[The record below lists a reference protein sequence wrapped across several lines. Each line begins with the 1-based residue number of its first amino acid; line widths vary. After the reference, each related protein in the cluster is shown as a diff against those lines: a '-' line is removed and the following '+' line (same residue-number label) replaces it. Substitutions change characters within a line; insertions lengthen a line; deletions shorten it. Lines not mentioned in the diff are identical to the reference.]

1 LISNLPPYIPY
12 FQHSLLV
19 TVGNVQLEP
28 PAPAIVLEEKSDF
41 SPSHRETFV
50 IPDQPS
56 VLGFDY
62 DISFDTTDPDSIND
76 AFEVALVD
84 QTGQS
89 LVHTIQR
96 EQDAFFNLTEG
107 ENVALAPSVSN
118 SNSRVTLDLSGIEP
132 GTSANLIFRL
142 VNNDGDTSTEVRI
155 DSIEVLPGTDEASST
170 FVVERETDNPSVD
183 FSALEDVSSS
193 LRAEYG
199 RTSFNESSNAL
210 HLDIEFVNGESYEVR
225 DTLLAAID
233 GISDPSVRVRD
244 FDGLT
249 PDGLPY
255 FDLSYLIDDG
265 ILSAGERTG
274 TGTITFTNPESVQF
288 DYELVFLGKLNRAPS
303 FVSEPD
309 EEVVAGRDYH
319 YPAAAVDPD
328 EDELSYS
335 LLVGPDGLE
344 IDGTTGEVVWMPSTA
359 GNYAVTLLVEDSR
372 GERDTQTYT
381 LQVVENVPNRPPVF
395 ISTPVVDATVN
406 GVYSYAAVAVDA
418 DGDELSYGLLSGPE
432 GLIVDGDTGEVS
444 WTPGAGQLGLNS
456 VTLLVEDGRGGR
468 TEQSFEI
475 LTGSQ
480 RNNHAPLILSSPQ
493 TEAIVNL
500 QYTYQLNAID
510 PDGDALSYSLIW
522 APTGMS
528 IDPVNGLLTWEP
540 TSSDLQE
547 QLVIVE
553 VQDDQ
558 GGKETQS
565 WIVDVKDRATGVVT
579 GRVYSREYLSLD
591 EELSVTAKVTADNH
605 YGLYYGSPEN
615 LNFVGRNEF
624 GFYGNPG
631 AFNWSLPETFPFTVN
646 PNDYLYVVAWDDE
659 SGQMWLGE
667 FELPNGVYLRTN
679 KEDWLSVVA
688 SGRNPGR
695 TGNVP
700 SPEELKEE
708 ILAASWSNPQQS
720 LPNNSTAPWRK
731 IPGISS
737 MSEFIWHDSFLSSA
751 TDPYYTIYR
760 SAAPM
765 GSYSASFFEE
775 GLAEQIVYLDENE
788 NGRRDV
794 SETYTQTDAN
804 GYYSFTLTSGNY
816 NIAFEPQSG
825 WLQLSPE
832 SKTYEVTVVDNET
845 LENLDFV
852 AIEGTGNPEDNNPPV
867 LASLPSFSGEVGK
880 QLLYQPL
887 LEDDQGDTQIWD
899 LVVAPDGM
907 VVDGLNGLLSWRP
920 QPNQV
925 GVHDAILRVRDQ
937 FGATDIESFQ
947 ITIEPANQPPII
959 TSKPPEIAATIN
971 LPFEYQFKAFDPES
985 EDITFALVGS
995 DFNATIEPE
1004 TGLFSWTPTTL
1015 TSEFTNS
1022 GAFPFI
1028 VNAVDERGDE
1038 SSLYFEL
1045 PVVSQ
1050 SNAPDNSAPVIHSSP
1065 PAEIALGSFYL
1076 YQLVVSDPNN
1086 DPLTSQ
1092 IVSGPEGMIIDSNK
1106 RVIWT
1111 PTPEQ
1116 FGSNEVVLQVDDSRG
1131 GVVQQSFTLEVVA
1144 QSRNSSPQIT
1154 STPNSVNAVVGR
1166 EYAYNAT
1173 ALDTD
1178 GDLVLWNLEDA
1189 PFGMLVDP
1197 QLGTVR
1203 WNPTIEQIGTHEVT
1217 LLAVDSQG
1225 AFTAQVFEVTVRG
1238 TNLPPAISSTPPTLG
1253 AVDKLYSY
1261 SVLASDPEGDAL
1273 SWRLLDAPQG
1283 TIIDPHTGLIEWT
1296 PSEEQVGSFQVTVET
1311 ADSLGATATQTYTL
1325 QIKEI
1330 AANLAPAI
1338 TSTPSFTWYTGS
1350 EYSYRVTAFD
1360 PEGDALTFQLL
1371 EAPEGTVIDGSTGEL
1386 VWTEPLTGTHPI
1398 VVGVNDGQLGAA
1410 QRFDLTIVENQA
1422 PAFAANSSPV
1432 TSVTLGEIYAYDIVA
1447 FDPNGTELVYTVDGP
1462 DGISI
1467 DRLGRLRWTPE
1478 SSGVYPVTVIVSDGL
1493 ESIEQSFAISVLED
1507 TTAPSVRV
1515 DAFGVYL
1522 VGDEFQA
1529 DIGEEITFQ
1538 VLGSDNVGISSLQL
1552 EVDGVA
1558 VPLDRNGFAKITVDE
1573 VRTVTATAVGLDAA
1587 GNGATAAL
1595 SVRVLDFS
1603 DTDAPQLTVEF
1614 PDTPVTN
1621 PIELV
1626 GTVTDSNLDYYL
1638 LEVAPLE
1645 GGEYVEVFRGT
1656 GEVIE
1661 SSLGVLDPTVLANGA
1676 YQARLTAVDLGN
1688 NQARV
1693 EETIYV
1699 EGDLKLGNF
1708 QLSFTD
1714 LTIPVP
1720 GIPVTVTR
1728 TYDSLTAN
1736 QQDNFGFGWRLE
1748 FRDTNL
1754 RTSVGKDEN
1763 FEIFDITS
1771 KGFREGDKV
1780 YLTLP
1785 GGERETYVFK
1795 PRLTPV
1801 GAMLQALGSASGLAT
1816 EQDFGLYEPAFV
1828 SQSDSNNQLEV
1839 ATATLIRS
1847 TTGEF
1852 TGIAG
1857 GLYNP
1862 AANYYGGRYTLTTD
1876 SGIVYDID
1884 AESGDLLTARD
1895 TNGNEL
1901 NFSDAGITSD
1911 SGVEVRFGRD
1921 AQGRITRVIDPEGN
1935 EIGYEY
1941 DGNGDLVGVT
1951 DREGN
1956 RTGFGYSEVRAHYL
1970 DEIIDP
1976 LNRPAVK
1983 TEYDEN
1989 GRLKKIIDTDG
2000 DPIEFI
2006 YDPDNNIQT
2015 TKDAFGNP
2023 TIHEYDPKGN
2033 VIREINALG
2042 HETRLEY
2049 DNNNNVTKVIDSNN
2063 NIISYT
2069 YDDRGNVLSR
2079 TAPHSPDN
2087 SNPEITRYTYNKFNQ
2102 NTAVILPTGAVFN
2115 QNYDGRGNLLSMTD
2129 GEGNIIQAFTYDYRG
2144 NVTSETDPTGT
2155 SYYSDFDAFGNA
2167 RRVEDSFGEVITST
2181 YDKEGRITSFTDD
2194 EGTSTFEYDK
2204 SGREIRADYG
2214 DGIYVEYGYEGAGGD
2229 WTVLDAPTIGHLER
2243 RFTDDGKLG
2252 GWLTPGGEELTFTY
2266 DEAGRLKTEVTPDGT
2281 TTYEYDKLGR
2291 VKRITN
2297 SNTDLITEMHYDQL
2311 VGDDPDPDVADNL
2324 IGQLAART
2332 VIVDENTS
2340 YTTSYTYHPDGKTKS
2355 MTDANGN
2362 TWFYEY
2368 TTTST
2373 TVIDPLGRRTTSVQT
2388 DQYLPSQTI
2397 NPDGSSSRVEYLY
2410 SNNLLEGSDY
2420 PTRIIDRGGNDR
2432 HFGYDELGRLISATD
2447 LGDTSYSY
2455 IYGDNGLASV
2465 QSPTVRNILSYTY
2478 NDSGEV
2484 TRITY
2489 SDGGVKEYSYN
2500 EENELER
2507 VTLPTGVTVDY
2518 EYDSS
2523 GVEISRTNSLD
2534 GEVISTY
2541 DEENGQLLS
2550 VEDSTGTT
2558 NYIYDELSNEF
2569 LGIDY
2574 PNGSSLRYEYDDFG
2588 RISSVRVQADA
2599 VSEVYTTSYE
2609 YDAVGNLVKVIDP
2622 NSGETVMVYD
2632 ALNRLTSRSLP
2643 NGVTSSYVYQENTD
2657 WIQKI
2662 THTATDGTVLAS
2674 SEYIRGAAGE
2684 PIKIIREDGSYVEV
2698 VYDDSLRVVKETY
2711 FDSNDIEM
2719 DEIKYSYDADGNRL
2733 TVSGGSAEGTYIYD
2747 HIHQL
2752 IGITTATGDETYTYD
2767 AGGRIA
2773 SITRDGS
2780 TWNLEYNSADLITR
2794 ITDAEGNVI
2803 VEYEYDSSGRRVGA
2817 TDSTASRDY
2826 LVAPMGNSDLESPH
2840 LVTDSNGDLISAYI
2854 YGGAMP
2860 LMRLDGSGNPVYY
2873 LTDAMGSV
2881 IGLADVSG
2889 IEVADFRYDSFG
2901 NLRSSTGVEGDR
2913 EELAGG
2919 DFRFQGQWLSSRTD
2933 LYHFRARD
2941 YDPES
2946 GRFVSRDSVELI
2958 EYEPESSNPYQFVYN
2973 NPYVYSDPTG
2983 AVTLNEL
2990 SIRNVIEDILNTI
3003 QQHAVQEVRERLT
3016 DEARGLVGKLVGNF
3030 ISKMAPIDFDLYNQE
3045 IKSLTKD
3052 KKGDPG
3058 SVLESLVTYTV
3069 CHLIGASGT
3078 VLDYLWIEPRIDPSG
3093 NPQHDG
3099 FSCSRENRNE
3109 SQKINKNIPDPDF
3122 LVSKHAP
3129 TTTEKLGTQK
3139 SWLIGD
3145 FKINVNKAGS
3155 FVNNH
3160 KDQWKAMKNY
3170 ALERQYIPLTMYVT
3184 FYQAKYGQD
3193 QINKIRGEALKQKVL
3208 LYIVPLTNIKK

>member
-1 LISNLPPYIPY
+1 
-12 FQHSLLV
+12 
-19 TVGNVQLEP
+19 
-28 PAPAIVLEEKSDF
+28 
-41 SPSHRETFV
+41 
-50 IPDQPS
+50 
-56 VLGFDY
+56 
-62 DISFDTTDPDSIND
+62 
-76 AFEVALVD
+76 
-84 QTGQS
+84 
-89 LVHTIQR
+89 
-96 EQDAFFNLTEG
+96 
-107 ENVALAPSVSN
+107 
-118 SNSRVTLDLSGIEP
+118 
-132 GTSANLIFRL
+132 
-142 VNNDGDTSTEVRI
+142 
-155 DSIEVLPGTDEASST
+155 
-170 FVVERETDNPSVD
+170 
-183 FSALEDVSSS
+183 
-193 LRAEYG
+193 
-199 RTSFNESSNAL
+199 
-210 HLDIEFVNGESYEVR
+210 
-225 DTLLAAID
+225 
-233 GISDPSVRVRD
+233 
-244 FDGLT
+244 
-249 PDGLPY
+249 
-255 FDLSYLIDDG
+255 
-265 ILSAGERTG
+265 
-274 TGTITFTNPESVQF
+274 
-288 DYELVFLGKLNRAPS
+288 
-303 FVSEPD
+303 
-309 EEVVAGRDYH
+309 
-319 YPAAAVDPD
+319 
-328 EDELSYS
+328 
-335 LLVGPDGLE
+335 
-344 IDGTTGEVVWMPSTA
+344 M
-359 GNYAVTLLVEDSR
+359 
-372 GERDTQTYT
+372 
-381 LQVVENVPNRPPVF
+381 
-395 ISTPVVDATVN
+395 
-406 GVYSYAAVAVDA
+406 
-418 DGDELSYGLLSGPE
+418 
-432 GLIVDGDTGEVS
+432 
-444 WTPGAGQLGLNS
+444 
-456 VTLLVEDGRGGR
+456 
-468 TEQSFEI
+468 
-475 LTGSQ
+475 
-480 RNNHAPLILSSPQ
+480 SSPQ

-985 EDITFALVGS
+985 EDITFALSGS

-1065 PAEIALGSFYL
+1065 PVEIALDGFYL

-1086 DPLTSQ
+1086 DPLTSK

-1166 EYAYNAT
+1166 EYAYDAT

-1217 LLAVDSQG
+1217 LSAVDSQG

-1432 TSVTLGEIYAYDIVA
+1432 TSVTLGEVYAYDIVA

-1493 ESIEQSFAISVLED
+1493 ESVEQSFAISVLED

-1676 YQARLTAVDLGN
+1676 YQARLTAVDSGG
-1688 NQARV
+1688 NQATV
-1693 EETIYV
+1693 SETIYV

-1714 LTIPVP
+1714 LTIPVA

-1728 TYDSLTAN
+1728 TYDSLIAKE
-1736 QQDNFGFGWRLE
+1736 QDDFGFGWRLE

-1754 RTSVGKDEN
+1754 RTSLGKDEN
-1763 FEIFDITS
+1763 LEAFDITS

-1785 GGERETYVFK
+1785 GGERETYIFK
-1795 PRLTPV
+1795 PRLTPA

-1828 SQSDSNNQLEV
+1828 SQSDSNNELEV
-1839 ATATLIRS
+1839 ETATLIRS
-1847 TTGEF
+1847 PSGEF

-1921 AQGRITRVIDPEGN
+1921 AQGRITRVIDPSGN

-1976 LNRPAVK
+1976 LGRSGVR

-1989 GRLKKIIDTDG
+1989 GRLSRVLDVNG
-2000 DPIEFI
+2000 EAVELV
-2006 YDPDNNIQT
+2006 YDPDNSTQT
-2015 TKDAFGNP
+2015 VRDVFGNP
-2023 TIHEYDPKGN
+2023 TTYVYD
-2033 VIREINALG
+2033 E
-2042 HETRLEY
+2042 
-2049 DNNNNVTKVIDSNN
+2049 
-2063 NIISYT
+2063 
-2069 YDDRGNVLSR
+2069 RGNVLTEVNAVGLVTER
-2079 TAPHSPDN
+2079 TYDGNDN
-2087 SNPEITRYTYNKFNQ
+2087 VLTETVISDESGEEGWTTTYTYDERGNQ
-2102 NTAVILPTGAVFN
+2102 LSETDALGNTTYYTYGSNGRLLSETDPLGNTSTSS
-2115 QNYDGRGNLLSMTD
+2115 YDSRGNLLSFKSADGGLTRMSYDTRGNLLSFTD
-2129 GEGNIIQAFTYDYRG
+2129 EEGNVTEFFYDTFG
-2144 NVTSETDPTGT
+2144 NVTSLEDGL
-2155 SYYSDFDAFGNA
+2155 GN
-2167 RRVEDSFGEVITST
+2167 
-2181 YDKEGRITSFTDD
+2181 
-2194 EGTSTFEYDK
+2194 
-2204 SGREIRADYG
+2204 
-2214 DGIYVEYGYEGAGGD
+2214 GG
-2229 WTVLDAPTIGHLER
+2229 V
-2243 RFTDDGKLG
+2243 
-2252 GWLTPGGEELTFTY
+2252 
-2266 DEAGRLKTEVTPDGT
+2266 
-2281 TTYEYDKLGR
+2281 YEYDGNGNLLRETLTIVTPEGEQEVLTQWSYNKEGEIESLSTSQQVINYEYDSQGNWVTVTEEVDAQVGR
-2291 VKRITN
+2291 SEYR
-2297 SNTDLITEMHYDQL
+2297 YDDRNQL
-2311 VGDDPDPDVADNL
+2311 VESIYSDGSSSISIFDRGGFMRAD
-2324 IGQLAART
+2324 ISRDGE
-2332 VIVDENTS
+2332 V
-2340 YTTSYTYHPDGKTKS
+2340 TY
-2355 MTDANGN
+2355 
-2362 TWFYEY
+2362 YEY
-2368 TTTST
+2368 
-2373 TVIDPLGRRTTSVQT
+2373 DPLGRQTAIIYGEETPEHLEQFISALAPGETLESVDWT
-2388 DQYLPSQTI
+2388 EVVFPDETPAFLAN
-2397 NPDGSSSRVEYLY
+2397 NPRRIHEYSKDGQLIAEVNELGERVEY
-2410 SNNLLEGSDY
+2410 E
-2420 PTRIIDRGGNDR
+2420 
-2432 HFGYDELGRLISATD
+2432 YDAARRLTLVRLDSENFVQ
-2447 LGDTSYSY
+2447 YSY
-2455 IYGDNGLASV
+2455 DAGG
-2465 QSPTVRNILSYTY
+2465 ILRT
-2478 NDSGEV
+2478 E
-2484 TRITY
+2484 
-2489 SDGGVKEYSYN
+2489 
-2500 EENELER
+2500 
-2507 VTLPTGVTVDY
+2507 TLSTEGIQTTQA
-2518 EYDSS
+2518 YDSS
-2523 GVEISRTNSLD
+2523 GRLSTVTNP
-2534 GEVISTY
+2534 
-2541 DEENGQLLS
+2541 NGQ
-2550 VEDSTGTT
+2550 
-2558 NYIYDELSNEF
+2558 
-2569 LGIDY
+2569 
-2574 PNGSSLRYEYDDFG
+2574 
-2588 RISSVRVQADA
+2588 
-2599 VSEVYTTSYE
+2599 TTSYE
-2609 YDAVGNLVKVIDP
+2609 YDALGQVRAVV
-2622 NSGETVMVYD
+2622 D
-2632 ALNRLTSRSLP
+2632 ALNNPT
-2643 NGVTSSYVYQENTD
+2643 E
-2657 WIQKI
+2657 
-2662 THTATDGTVLAS
+2662 
-2674 SEYIRGAAGE
+2674 
-2684 PIKIIREDGSYVEV
+2684 
-2698 VYDDSLRVVKETY
+2698 
-2711 FDSNDIEM
+2711 
-2719 DEIKYSYDADGNRL
+2719 YSYDEAGNLISIKDALGQITSYEYDDLARRTAIVRPDLKRSSIDYDDITSTVTVTDFNGDTVIYQTDEQGLLSQKTYDGLEVQFDYNYDESTNTLKRSITDQRGVTTYEYDELGFLISRTDPVGPYLPSGSTIEYEYNDGRVTSVATAGGDIVYSYDLFNRLETVTDANGEITTYVYDEAGNLARTEFPNDVVEIREYDQLNRLELLKTIRVDPDTGLELESISSYEYELDSFGNRL
-2733 TVSGGSAEGTYIYD
+2733 LILENSSRLVEYEYDQLNRLVSETISDPSDPVNDGRTIAYIYDAVGNRILKSDSLEGDVYYIYNNLNQLVSSTLNGDTTTYTYDDNGSLIAQISGDSSIFYDWVNDGENRLIGVTISDGSEISTEIDYIYDSNGIRVGQIIDGIKTRFLIDDLLAYPQVLGEYDEGGNLQASYTYGLDLISQVQGEQQFFYHTDGLGSTRALTDLNGQIKGTYIYD
-2747 HIHQL
+2747 SYGNLLSSTGSSDNAYLFAGEQRSNKTNLDYLRARYYNPVTGRFISADAYEGTVSDPISLHDYLYAHANPVINTDPSGYFTRGQL
-2752 IGITTATGDETYTYD
+2752 AATTAIATILSGLAFSTGVGIGNLATQGDGPGPVEAYD
-2767 AGGRIA
+2767 QYFA
-2773 SITRDGS
+2773 
-2780 TWNLEYNSADLITR
+2780 
-2794 ITDAEGNVI
+2794 
-2803 VEYEYDSSGRRVGA
+2803 
-2817 TDSTASRDY
+2817 
-2826 LVAPMGNSDLESPH
+2826 
-2840 LVTDSNGDLISAYI
+2840 
-2854 YGGAMP
+2854 
-2860 LMRLDGSGNPVYY
+2860 
-2873 LTDAMGSV
+2873 
-2881 IGLADVSG
+2881 GLADIITFGLTTRVREQLYSDTATRNHQGPLFNLGRLGGIVS
-2889 IEVADFRYDSFG
+2889 SFVFG
-2901 NLRSSTGVEGDR
+2901 VGAQQVSSTISWGARLAQYYTIVDTVVGIGNATRNIYNGEATLWDAVAFIPLIGFGSA
-2913 EELAGG
+2913 ELAYRFGG
-2919 DFRFQGQWLSSRTD
+2919 QRLNPSYNWMNFRQ
-2933 LYHFRARD
+2933 
-2941 YDPES
+2941 
-2946 GRFVSRDSVELI
+2946 
-2958 EYEPESSNPYQFVYN
+2958 
-2973 NPYVYSDPTG
+2973 
-2983 AVTLNEL
+2983 
-2990 SIRNVIEDILNTI
+2990 
-3003 QQHAVQEVRERLT
+3003 
-3016 DEARGLVGKLVGNF
+3016 
-3030 ISKMAPIDFDLYNQE
+3030 
-3045 IKSLTKD
+3045 
-3052 KKGDPG
+3052 
-3058 SVLESLVTYTV
+3058 
-3069 CHLIGASGT
+3069 
-3078 VLDYLWIEPRIDPSG
+3078 
-3093 NPQHDG
+3093 PQ
-3099 FSCSRENRNE
+3099 NRN
-3109 SQKINKNIPDPDF
+3109 
-3122 LVSKHAP
+3122 
-3129 TTTEKLGTQK
+3129 KLGTTD
-3139 SWLIGD
+3139 IDGR
-3145 FKINVNKAGS
+3145 I
-3155 FVNNH
+3155 FVNYLLRGRDDAVARVVAHESIHSFLTPRTPVFLNQRRLYRAFGYENNAFLQATEEIVAETYSKGSLPH
-3160 KDQWKAMKNY
+3160 AIRFAFSGAY
-3170 ALERQYIPLTMYVT
+3170 RLGPSPGIPTSKVAYT
-3184 FYQAKYGQD
+3184 
-3193 QINKIRGEALKQKVL
+3193 IEAITGLVM
-3208 LYIVPLTNIKK
+3208 IGTVGVVASPLVN